1 MSQPLTLTLAR
12 KAPRTTQIAGS
23 LIVACLAGFT
33 VFRLTA
39 RDASAGDLDLDAHA
53 HG

>member
-23 LIVACLAGFT
+23 LLVACLLILPFFACCPPRIRWRYRPGC
-33 VFRLTA
+33 
-39 RDASAGDLDLDAHA
+39 
-53 HG
+53 